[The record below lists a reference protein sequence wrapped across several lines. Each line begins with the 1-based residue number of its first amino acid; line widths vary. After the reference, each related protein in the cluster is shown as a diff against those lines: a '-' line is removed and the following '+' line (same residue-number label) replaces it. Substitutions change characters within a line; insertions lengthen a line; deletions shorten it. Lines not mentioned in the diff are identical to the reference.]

1 MQYKLSLDKILYEFE
16 NREIAYRKNT
26 VSDSFNRLLATI
38 LDNKDKIALYPTK
51 KHNKDVFNKKS
62 KFITGIEFLANI
74 DDPDIV
80 AEISELE
87 REIATLNPK
96 EKLTNRELLTLKR
109 LSSKLYKYRSKLGVT
124 TILAI
129 YEFKDTNNATYWDVY
144 IPSINTTLSIY
155 NVEYNLLKLCKLVQS
170 NSYIKLVSSKEE
182 IQQSVDNIIRLIKTA
197 DNVPDN

>member
-124 TILAI
+124 IILAI
-129 YEFKDTNNATYWDVY
+129 YEFKDTNNSTYWDVY
-144 IPSINTTLSIY
+144 IPAINTTLSIY

-197 DNVPDN
+197 DSVPDN